1 MNFRRSDQK
10 SVDAFLLQITGI
22 VEENMSD
29 EHFGAEALAR
39 KAGLSRSAIH
49 RRLMILT
56 RKSATRF
63 IREIRLDKA
72 MEMMQHTNDTA
83 AEIAYKTGFGSPA
96 YFHHCFHQYFGC
108 TPLEARKLSSSAFR
122 DPLLLQAS
130 LQKYGCPLLLVIL
143 QYTVLCY
150 PEQDDPGNQPYCF
163 HLCFDLYFV
172 HICTLIWPG

>member
-122 DPLLLQAS
+122 DPLLLKSGSKRHSKNMVARF
-130 LQKYGCPLLLVIL
+130 YLLSCSIQSYVIRNRMILVISL
-143 QYTVLCY
+143 IVFIYALIY
-150 PEQDDPGNQPYCF
+150 I
-163 HLCFDLYFV
+163 LYISA
-172 HICTLIWPG
+172 H